1 MDLNA
6 ATALCRGRDSPSSE
20 LGLVTV
26 RSRVRTWSG
35 AHRFLRGVVT
45 VADVAGSVLGRQT
58 AARRSTDVRPAAGA
72 AARDGTAVALR
83 PSGRPVRGVR
93 QVSAALAGL
102 AASARHELLTFDD
115 PVASAARAIPEPFLE
130 LAGACMRTA
139 AERAGS
145 VRRIV
150 PRHALPQLAGTVRAA
165 GHARLTQ
172 SIPFKMIV
180 VDRRVAAVP
189 LDLELLYNGLLLIS
203 DPVVV
208 EALVRAHQACWDAG
222 EELTGAVVPH
232 RELPRQ
238 LRPVLEA
245 LLAGQT
251 DEAAAARL
259 GMSSRTYSRR
269 VGELMSA
276 LGTTSRFRAGAEA
289 ARRGWV

>member
-1 MDLNA
+1 M
-6 ATALCRGRDSPSSE
+6 S
-20 LGLVTV
+20 
-26 RSRVRTWSG
+26 TWSG

-45 VADVAGSVLGRQT
+45 VADWAGSVLGRT
-58 AARRSTDVRPAAGA
+58 ATTGVSAREGAGA
-72 AARDGTAVALR
+72 RSGPPAALR
-83 PSGRPVRGVR
+83 PAGRPVRGMR

-102 AASARHELLTFDD
+102 AGSARHELLTFDD
-115 PVASAARAIPEPFLE
+115 PAASAGRAIPGPFLD

-139 AERAGS
+139 TQRAGS

-150 PRHALPQLAGTVRAA
+150 PRHALPHVVGAVRA
-165 GHARLTQ
+165 GRARVAR

-189 LDLELLYNGLLLIS
+189 LDLELLYNGLLLIR

-208 EALVRAHQACWDAG
+208 QALVRTHCATWEAG
-222 EELTGAVVPH
+222 EELPGAAVAPQ
-232 RELPRQ
+232 ELSPQ

-259 GMSSRTYSRR
+259 GMSPRTYSRR
-269 VGELMSA
+269 VGELLSA

-289 ARRGWV
+289 ARRGWL